1 MFNEKIYSLIIAIL
15 NSRLSPQSQEEIV
28 RYYLLPRNTPV
39 RPTIELPEDD
49 KDLGT
54 VTRPDAH
61 DEQRKLNPKLAE
73 SEDAVKDTLKGRI

>member
-1 MFNEKIYSLIIAIL
+1 MNDKIFQLILKIL
-15 NSRLSPQSQEEIV
+15 DSRLSPQTQEEIV
-28 RYYLLPRNTPV
+28 KFFLLPRNTPV
-39 RPTIELPEDD
+39 RPIIELPEDD

-54 VTRPDAH
+54 VARPDAH